1 MGLGGNGKHPKD
13 LPPPAWPSV
22 PDGEIESPQT
32 GNQAALA
39 KRTITP
45 RASSK
50 AMGTPNAPERV
61 SGRTGPFGTGTWA
74 QAVESHAHVVVWQAV
89 RSQAE
94 LSCST
99 SMTRALVSSYPV
111 LPAQAPGR
119 P

>member
-61 SGRTGPFGTGTWA
+61 SGRTGRFGTVTWA
-74 QAVESHAHVVVWQAV
+74 QAVESHAHGVVRQAG

-94 LSCST
+94 LSCWT
-99 SMTRALVSSYPV
+99 SMTGALVSSDPLV
-111 LPAQAPGR
+111 HADLSG
-119 P
+119 

>member
-1 MGLGGNGKHPKD
+1 MSTSTGYLRTNDMRANGV
-13 LPPPAWPSV
+13 PPQNTTPQAGRSV

-32 GNQAALA
+32 GNQAARA
-39 KRTITP
+39 KMTITP

-94 LSCST
+94 LSC
-99 SMTRALVSSYPV
+99 
-111 LPAQAPGR
+111 
-119 P
+119 

>member
-74 QAVESHAHVVVWQAV
+74 QPVESHAQLAVWERVLRQT
-89 RSQAE
+89 E
-94 LSCST
+94 LSHRRSV
-99 SMTRALVSSYPV
+99 TRSLLRAYP
-111 LPAQAPGR
+111 
-119 P
+119 